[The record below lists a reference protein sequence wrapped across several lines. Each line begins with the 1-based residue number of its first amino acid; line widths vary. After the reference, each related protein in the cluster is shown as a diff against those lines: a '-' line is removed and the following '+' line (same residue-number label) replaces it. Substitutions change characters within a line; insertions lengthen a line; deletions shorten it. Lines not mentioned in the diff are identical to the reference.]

1 MKSRPRN
8 RPCKG
13 LKEEGTGEELGG
25 VTGGSRSQF
34 PCRKLD
40 LIFWESEDGKRR
52 RDWHWRVSFVWHVD
66 YRVGVGETFEST
78 PERQ

>member
-1 MKSRPRN
+1 MKPRPRN

-34 PCRKLD
+34 LCRKLD
-40 LIFWESEDGKRR
+40 LVFRE
-52 RDWHWRVSFVWHVD
+52 
-66 YRVGVGETFEST
+66 
-78 PERQ
+78 PERTEEGLALESFTRVACRVWAGGGGDL

>member
-34 PCRKLD
+34 LCRKLD
-40 LIFWESEDGKRR
+40 LIFWESERTEEGLALE
-52 RDWHWRVSFVWHVD
+52 SSTHVACRLWGGGGGD
-66 YRVGVGETFEST
+66 L
-78 PERQ
+78 